1 MSALSLEDIQHLSD
15 EVRYL
20 VRAGMPL
27 EHSLASAG
35 RGRGKRLQA
44 VTQSISEGLSQGRS
58 LQDTIEHGPRRVP
71 RMVACA
77 IGAGVMSG
85 DLGLTI
91 ELMGDF
97 AGDVVNLRNQLLK
110 AAAYPLTIVAVA
122 SLLLLLFV
130 QHALERIFDAMV
142 TLGIS
147 AHPWLMTVLRWNS
160 DLPGWTL
167 LFPFFGL
174 LLFGFWS
181 LSGRAAAMAFK
192 GPERL
197 LLLLPGVSSLVRD
210 LQNYTLVRMLSL
222 LIERGIPLHE
232 ALILAGGAT
241 DTSRLDQA
249 CRTAAGRIE
258 KGLSLAPEEGS
269 ADRSRSTLP
278 PLLAV
283 SLKQVEFDE
292 TRLVHRLRSVADFYR
307 NRMERNATWIQ
318 LMMPVILFVVI
329 GGGCVLAYALMVFWP
344 MAEIY
349 RNLGS

>member
-1 MSALSLEDIQHLSD
+1 MSALTLEDIQHLSD

-20 VRAGMPL
+20 VKAGMPL
-27 EHSLASAG
+27 EDSLASAG
-35 RGRGKRLQA
+35 RGRGQRLQA
-44 VTQSISEGLSQGRS
+44 VTLAISEGLSQGRS
-58 LQDTIEHGPRRVP
+58 LQDTIENGPRRIP

-77 IGAGVMSG
+77 VGAGVMSG

-97 AGDVVNLRNQLLK
+97 AADIVKLRNQLLK
-110 AAAYPLTIVAVA
+110 AAAYPLTIVTVA
-122 SLLLLLFV
+122 SLLILLFV
-130 QHALERIFDAMV
+130 QHALDRIFDAIV
-142 TLGIS
+142 DLGIS
-147 AHPWLMTVLRWNS
+147 VHPWLMTVLTWNRN
-160 DLPGWTL
+160 LPGWAM

-174 LLFGFWS
+174 LLFGIWTM
-181 LSGRAAAMAFK
+181 SGRAAAMSFK

-210 LQNYTLVRMLSL
+210 LQNYTLIRMLSL

-241 DTSRLDQA
+241 DAFRLDQA
-249 CRTAAGRIE
+249 CRLAADRIE
-258 KGLSLAPEEGS
+258 KGYSIAGS
-269 ADRSRSTLP
+269 AEMAESPRYPLP

-283 SLKQVEFDE
+283 SLKQVERE
-292 TRLVHRLRSVADFYR
+292 EPRLVHRLRSVAEFYR

-318 LMMPVILFVVI
+318 LMMPVIMFVVI